1 MKVPRP
7 KTVNPA
13 FDLQNHAANLAAR
26 DARAGERDKTIARL
40 RAKLEKKGN
49 PDPDDTDAPV
59 DATTSLS
66 NKENVHVHP
75 ASNTDEKK
83 KARKVKKRKVKK
95 AASCDENKESD
106 DGTLL
111 LARLTCDEKLHPSST
126 EEDDS

>member
-7 KTVNPA
+7 KTANPA

-26 DARAGERDKTIARL
+26 DARAGQREKTIARL

-49 PDPDDTDAPV
+49 TDDTDKPV

-66 NKENVHVHP
+66 NKENVHVHT
-75 ASNTDEKK
+75 AANTDEKK